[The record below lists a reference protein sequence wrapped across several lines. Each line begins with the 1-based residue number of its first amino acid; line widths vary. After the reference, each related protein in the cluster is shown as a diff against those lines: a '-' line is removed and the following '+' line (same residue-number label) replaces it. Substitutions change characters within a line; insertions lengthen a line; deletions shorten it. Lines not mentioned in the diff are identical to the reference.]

1 MHALGVQFQHLG
13 FNYSGRAGIVHA
25 LRSLIASGTPPEQV
39 NERTVGTALATH
51 GLPDPDLVIR
61 HRGRAATV

>member
-39 NERTVGTALATH
+39 NERTVGTAWPRT
-51 GLPDPDLVIR
+51 GYPTPIW
-61 HRGRAATV
+61 